1 MIKLKKKHSTPTGS
15 IWTFHS
21 TIRVVPANIHLDD
34 PKAKGWWLTA
44 DRLSNQAV
52 LDFFANED
60 RSFDTLAE
68 AKRWIKVNFDFIAS
82 QPADTSVREGIKKEF
97 DFEAWATA
105 KPNEEQL
112 ADQLAGV

>member
-21 TIRVVPANIHLDD
+21 TIRVVPANIHLND

-52 LDFFANED
+52 LEFFANED

-68 AKRWIKVNFDFIAS
+68 VKRWIKENFDFIKS
-82 QPADTSVREGIKKEF
+82 QPTGTFVPNTTKKEF
-97 DFEAWATA
+97 DFEAWANA
-105 KPNEEQL
+105 EPHAEQL
-112 ADQLAGV
+112 ADAAFGV